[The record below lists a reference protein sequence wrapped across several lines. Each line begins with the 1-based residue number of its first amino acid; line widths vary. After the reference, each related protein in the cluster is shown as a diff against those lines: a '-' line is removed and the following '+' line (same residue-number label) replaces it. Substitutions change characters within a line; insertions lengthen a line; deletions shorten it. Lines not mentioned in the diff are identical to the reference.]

1 MLGNRTAVSPV
12 AYMLLLRAFGSR
24 RTRGIRGMTESTTA
38 GVSPQD
44 EALTLQGF
52 ERQCRGTGAD
62 FFALLICA
70 RSVPVP
76 A

>member
-1 MLGNRTAVSPV
+1 MTDSAAVE
-12 AYMLLLRAFGSR
+12 AL
-24 RTRGIRGMTESTTA
+24 
-38 GVSPQD
+38 PQD

-62 FFALLICA
+62 FFALLISGRMQLA
-70 RSVPVP
+70 H